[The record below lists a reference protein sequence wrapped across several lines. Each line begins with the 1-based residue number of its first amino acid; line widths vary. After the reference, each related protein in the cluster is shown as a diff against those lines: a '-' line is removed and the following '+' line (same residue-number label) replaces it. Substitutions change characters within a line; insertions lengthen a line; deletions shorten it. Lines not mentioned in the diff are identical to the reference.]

1 MGKVINFYK
10 GLGKGRS
17 QTQVRAQP
25 FVVTPELDTRSTAPA
40 ATFAGLLKASGLVRR
55 EFSRY
60 RLFSIDTQVCLQTF
74 RVSCRCSMVFNGPA
88 VSIVPVELDAL
99 DARGAAGQL

>member
-25 FVVTPELDTRSTAPA
+25 LVVTPELGARSTAPA
-40 ATFAGLLKASGLVRR
+40 ATSAAVMFFADLDLISLEYMAIIK
-55 EFSRY
+55 
-60 RLFSIDTQVCLQTF
+60 RLW
-74 RVSCRCSMVFNGPA
+74 
-88 VSIVPVELDAL
+88 AL
-99 DARGAAGQL
+99 APYE